1 MDFDLYKRIIDSCPS
16 VGVVHPQGL
25 GEPLLYPHFIEALA
39 YAKRR
44 GKKVL
49 FYTNAALLDNDMS
62 ERVLDVLD
70 GVDRIRFSVDGYNKD
85 TYEATRPGLPW
96 KTVLANIENFQRL
109 KDRGG
114 YSLKTLVRMTET
126 EENESVMKDMVGF
139 WRERVD
145 KVSVVREIY
154 VPTPTELAGRNTAS
168 GDVQSSLHLSTLSD
182 GTKVFCE
189 KPFRHLTVLSDGT
202 LVFCCRD
209 GYGSYAMADLNEEP
223 DILKAFNNEQFQKS
237 RAAMREG
244 IDYPIICDTCYQP
257 VKRGTELER

>member
-16 VGVVHPQGL
+16 SEEIHPQGL

-39 YAKRR
+39 YAKKK
-44 GKKVL
+44 GKRVL
-49 FYTNAALLDNDMS
+49 FYTNAALLDNDVS
-62 ERVLDVLD
+62 EQMLDVLD
-70 GVDRIRFSVDGYNKD
+70 GVDRIRFSVDGYDKD

-114 YSLKTLVRMTET
+114 YSLQTLVRMCET
-126 EENESVMKDMVGF
+126 EENESVMKSMVGF

-145 KVSVVREIY
+145 QVSVIREIY
-154 VPTPTELAGRNTAS
+154 VPTPTELAGRKTAS
-168 GDVQSSLHLSTLSD
+168 GELQSSPHLSKLSD
-182 GTKVFCE
+182 GTLVFCE

-209 GYGSYAMADLNEEP
+209 GYGINAMADLNEEP
-223 DILKAFNNEQFQKS
+223 DILKAFNNEQFQKV
-237 RAAMREG
+237 REALRRG
-244 IDYPIICDTCYQP
+244 RDYPIVCHTCYKP